1 MEIHRE
7 QRGEAEESRGIEK
20 IKKSG
25 RKEKEGD
32 RIAENRNS

>member
-25 RKEKEGD
+25 RKEKGD
-32 RIAENRNS
+32 RIAENRNSR